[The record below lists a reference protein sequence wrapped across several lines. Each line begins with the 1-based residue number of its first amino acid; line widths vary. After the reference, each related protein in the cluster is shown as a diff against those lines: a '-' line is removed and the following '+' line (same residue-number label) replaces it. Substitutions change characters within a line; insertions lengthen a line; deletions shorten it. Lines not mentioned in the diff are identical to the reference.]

1 MQSLLN
7 IQVRLFNSKTL
18 SKREKKGIILSKL
31 EGNEIKLQRI
41 YLFQPLFKLKTL

>member
-7 IQVRLFNSKTL
+7 IQVRLFSKTL